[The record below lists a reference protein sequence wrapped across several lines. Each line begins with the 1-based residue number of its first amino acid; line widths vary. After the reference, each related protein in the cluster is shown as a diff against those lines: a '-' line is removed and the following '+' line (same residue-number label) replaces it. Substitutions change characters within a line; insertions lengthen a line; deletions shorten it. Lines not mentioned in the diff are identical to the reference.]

1 MVNKPLIRPAISR
14 GGGSPM
20 ADRLTGHE
28 TMVCTGPLVKQMDLS
43 SPLVQP
49 GQAGRPQ
56 YDHTYQVFQSD
67 SVWTHKWPFSGLKWP
82 PFQESK
88 GHFEEDGI
96 GPLAKKQN
104 YLSHYYRA

>member
-1 MVNKPLIRPAISR
+1 
-14 GGGSPM
+14 M

-56 YDHTYQVFQSD
+56 YDHTYQIFQSD
-67 SVWTHKWPFSGLKWP
+67 SVWTHK
-82 PFQESK
+82 
-88 GHFEEDGI
+88 
-96 GPLAKKQN
+96 
-104 YLSHYYRA
+104 